1 MGPEPMMRMLEMSS
15 RRGTLGPRL
24 LGDVLH
30 ELLEE
35 IPGIPRTRTRLGM
48 VLHAPGTQLSAGD
61 ALDGTIVEVA
71 VGQLDAVLQSILV
84 HGETVVLAR
93 YLYAPRR
100 EVPDGMVRAV
110 VPEGHLVR
118 LATEGETQ
126 KLVPETDAKRWYFA
140 QQWTQGGHR
149 LAEGGRV
156 AWPVGEEQPV
166 RFGREDVVRARRA
179 RHGEDGGAVA
189 PQLSVDGALHTVVQ
203 GDDAT
208 TFFPEGRE
216 HGWFRQLRAGG
227 CEVEADHGR
236 VGGGP
241 LAQDVTV

>member
-100 EVPDGMVRAV
+100 EVPDGMVR
-110 VPEGHLVR
+110 E
-118 LATEGETQ
+118 
-126 KLVPETDAKRWYFA
+126 LVPETDAKRWYFA